1 MKRLLEKPLFKNFLS
16 LGFFQAT
23 NYLFP
28 LISYPLLIRIMGIEN
43 MGKIFFAQALV
54 TYFTVI
60 TDFGFNY
67 TSTRDISQN
76 RENIKKVSDIFS
88 LTISA
93 KLFLI
98 IVSFLLFTALCFIIP
113 DLKNNLDLYVKSF
126 PIVIGQALLPF
137 WLFQGL
143 EKMKFITIINF
154 ISKLS
159 FLLVIIFL
167 LKSPDSFAWVN
178 FSLGMSNVFAS
189 LLILL
194 YASSKLGIKFSFV
207 SPTIF
212 LKRLNADKYLFYSML
227 SSTFLTNSNILIL
240 GIFST
245 NTVVGQF
252 GVAEKIYTT
261 LKQILGLFSLG
272 TYPRVCLYIKE
283 SRSKLIGFFKST
295 YAYFNL
301 LVILACLSLYA
312 LAPYIILIF
321 TGDYNVEITR
331 VFYILIP
338 ALFVV
343 GLNIAPNHTI
353 MAMNESRKYSLVFL
367 IAAISNLILN
377 FLLVVYLLQY
387 GTAIAIL
394 ITEIILTF
402 GLFLLLGRYWKRA
415 EIFNI
420 FVPKALKL

>member
-1 MKRLLEKPLFKNFLS
+1 
-16 LGFFQAT
+16 
-23 NYLFP
+23 
-28 LISYPLLIRIMGIEN
+28 MGRV
-43 MGKIFFAQALV
+43 FFAQALV

-76 RENIKKVSDIFS
+76 RSDVKKVSEIYS

-98 IVSFLLFTALCFIIP
+98 LVSFLIFLLLIRFIP
-113 DLKNNLDLYVKSF
+113 AFYEDLELYLLSF

-159 FLLVIIFL
+159 FLLIIIFL
-167 LKSPDSFAWVN
+167 LTDANLFKWVN
-178 FSLGMSNVFAS
+178 FSLGISNMFAS
-189 LLILL
+189 IIILI
-194 YASSKLGIKFSFV
+194 YASSKLGLHFRFTAPSV
-207 SPTIF
+207 F

-227 SSTFLTNSNILIL
+227 SSTALTNSNILIL
-240 GIFST
+240 GFFASPT
-245 NTVVGQF
+245 LVGQY

-272 TYPRVCLYIKE
+272 TYPRVCIYIEE
-283 SRSKLIGFFKST
+283 SRDRLIDFFRST

-301 LVILACLSLYA
+301 LIIFGCLILYL
-312 LAPYIILIF
+312 LAPYAVILF
-321 TGDYNVEITR
+321 TGEMNENITT

-338 ALFVV
+338 SLLAV
-343 GLNIAPNHTI
+343 GLNIAPNHVI
-353 MAMNESRKYSLVFL
+353 MAMNKTKKYSIVFL
-367 IAAISNLILN
+367 IAALLNLVLN
-377 FLLVVYLLQY
+377 FMLVILFEEK
-387 GTAIAIL
+387 GTALAVL
-394 ITEIILTF
+394 FTEIILTI

-415 EIFNI
+415 DIFKI